1 MTFCLWFQMIT
12 LGSLFDRVAP
22 DPGLER
28 VKRVI
33 AASLPAGWRDWTV
46 GRQALEN
53 SVDVGHK
60 ARFAIPSV
68 QLFQALA
75 PSALQISERH
85 YKKMKCV
92 LLSWPLGKALVF
104 SPSSISIHLRGSK
117 QAHDAFMRKLDSI
130 WPSILSR
137 GELNQV
143 LASIRQREALE
154 PPSPDYE
161 PLSPPRVNP
170 SSESLQSQISA
181 LRNTVSSLV
190 AALRPQP
197 LASAAATHASYVDTH
212 NDVDTQYQDSEKDS
226 DDTLS
231 SSEEEEEEVNAER
244 FSAPRQVPSDPWGKG
259 SALPQPCSAPGSFF
273 SPLTSEKDPD
283 VLDPS
288 PVLAAQAIQCQ
299 RLGGPGWNRVRYLE
313 AEKRLK
319 RTGVFQP
326 LEMNQRFASPPSDFL
341 LRKQERL
348 LGSITH
354 GLLAQRQAFQ
364 KCRESIVSSCP
375 AAAPLIDKFFLEE
388 SSEFRQESDALLQF
402 ACGKRAEILADR
414 RKAVEPKGSE
424 SRRRLRQ
431 IPPSSSH
438 LYDED
443 QLAKWSSVEPAQQ
456 RPQKRPAPDANLG
469 SPFQAAKKQRF
480 VSFKKKGGGE
490 QLQRPQDPSKR
501 SFKGSQRTTSQ
512 KGMRPGGQKSSKR
525 F

>member
-1 MTFCLWFQMIT
+1 
-12 LGSLFDRVAP
+12 
-22 DPGLER
+22 
-28 VKRVI
+28 
-33 AASLPAGWRDWTV
+33 
-46 GRQALEN
+46 
-53 SVDVGHK
+53 
-60 ARFAIPSV
+60 
-68 QLFQALA
+68 
-75 PSALQISERH
+75 
-85 YKKMKCV
+85 
-92 LLSWPLGKALVF
+92 
-104 SPSSISIHLRGSK
+104 
-117 QAHDAFMRKLDSI
+117 
-130 WPSILSR
+130 
-137 GELNQV
+137 
-143 LASIRQREALE
+143 
-154 PPSPDYE
+154 
-161 PLSPPRVNP
+161 
-170 SSESLQSQISA
+170 
-181 LRNTVSSLV
+181 
-190 AALRPQP
+190 
-197 LASAAATHASYVDTH
+197 
-212 NDVDTQYQDSEKDS
+212 
-226 DDTLS
+226 
-231 SSEEEEEEVNAER
+231 
-244 FSAPRQVPSDPWGKG
+244 
-259 SALPQPCSAPGSFF
+259 
-273 SPLTSEKDPD
+273 
-283 VLDPS
+283 
-288 PVLAAQAIQCQ
+288 
-299 RLGGPGWNRVRYLE
+299 
-313 AEKRLK
+313 
-319 RTGVFQP
+319 
-326 LEMNQRFASPPSDFL
+326 MNQRFASPPSDFL

-480 VSFKKKGGGE
+480 VYFKKKGGGE